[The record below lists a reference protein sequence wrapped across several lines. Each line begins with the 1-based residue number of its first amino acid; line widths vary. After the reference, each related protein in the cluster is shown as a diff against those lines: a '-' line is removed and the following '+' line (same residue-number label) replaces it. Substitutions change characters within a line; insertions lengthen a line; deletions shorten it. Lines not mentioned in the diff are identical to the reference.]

1 MMREEKKQKKKIEL
15 MEKCFAR
22 YCETGLRDTGIQDL
36 AKACGMTAP
45 NFYSYFDNLDQ
56 LIIEAT
62 EHCMIK
68 IENEILENA
77 PRTKEDIAPFI
88 EKIIVPNR
96 DFHSKEYRFMYQ
108 VFTTPRFI
116 EHGKNFRNRQFE
128 RYRKYAEDLEKVL
141 DTPWYLILHWILNLE
156 QAIIQY
162 ALFENSTMYVL
173 QKISLEKMALRMLD
187 NKAYTDFPSDV
198 SL

>member
-1 MMREEKKQKKKIEL
+1 
-15 MEKCFAR
+15 MEKSFAR

-68 IENEILENA
+68 IENELLEDA
-77 PRTKEDIAPFI
+77 PRNKEDIAPFI
-88 EKIIVPNR
+88 ERIIVPNR

-108 VFTTPRFI
+108 VLTTPRFL
-116 EHGKNFRNRQFE
+116 EFGKSFRNRQFE
-128 RYRKYAEDLEKVL
+128 RYRKYSEDLEKVL
-141 DTPWYLILHWILNLE
+141 DVPWYLILHWILNLE
-156 QAIIQY
+156 QTIVQY

-173 QKISLEKMALRMLD
+173 QKISLEKMASRMLAD
-187 NKAYTDFPSDV
+187 NGGNDFPGDAIIS
-198 SL
+198 